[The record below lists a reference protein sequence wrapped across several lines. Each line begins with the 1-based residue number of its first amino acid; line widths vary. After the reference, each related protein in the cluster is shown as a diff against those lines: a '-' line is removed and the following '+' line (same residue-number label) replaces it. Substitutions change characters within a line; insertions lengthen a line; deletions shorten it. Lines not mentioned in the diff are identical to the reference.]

1 MQLMKAL
8 TAACLLPVFACAY
21 PVTSTGSA
29 GVGNATVP
37 PVGEVRATGAAYGPA
52 EARIFDLINSER
64 RHQGLRPLVFN
75 AQLNEMARIQAQS
88 MAYYQKMAHVLP
100 NATLPTLGDRA
111 HYVGYAFMRLA
122 ENVALGYPN
131 AETVVEGWM
140 NSHGH
145 RQNILD
151 AGVVETG
158 IAIARSATGGVYY
171 CQVFGRRMAVGST
184 L

>member
-1 MQLMKAL
+1 MGRVSNAEP
-8 TAACLLPVFACAY
+8 APARA
-21 PVTSTGSA
+21 TGSA
-29 GVGNATVP
+29 YGAT
-37 PVGEVRATGAAYGPA
+37 
-52 EARIFDLINSER
+52 EARIFELINAER

-75 AQLNEMARIQAQS
+75 AQLNQMAKIQAQN
-88 MAYYQKMAHVLP
+88 MAYFQKMAHVLP

-111 HYVGYAFMRLA
+111 HYVGYSYGRLA

-151 AGVVETG
+151 GGVVETG
-158 IAIARSATGGVYY
+158 IAVAKSATGGLYY
-171 CQVFGRRMAVGST
+171 CQVFGRQILPGGS